1 MNRILLFAALAAL
14 FSCGTCPPPEPF
26 GVCPTP
32 AQVNWQRQELI
43 MFYHF
48 GQATFSGADGA
59 NALCQ
64 GKPWSEEL
72 LVENYQPE
80 GLDPAQW
87 VSVAAENGFKEV
99 ILTAKHHDGFCLW
112 DNPEST
118 ADVAHP
124 LCRNQ
129 LDIVAAL
136 RHACDSL
143 GIQLGIYLSPW
154 DRTIEAAG
162 LDTGTYE
169 QMYLRAVKD
178 LMRRYA
184 PVNEFWIDGNHAAA
198 FDWPAVHRAVLEE
211 NPDCIIFSDAGPGCR
226 WVGNERGQAGETN
239 WSTLNAA
246 ERGLAPGQAPGDY
259 ASYLASGDC
268 GGSAWIPAECD
279 FSIQDISDP
288 DGWFYDPTD
297 RVKSGRELMDIYYAS
312 VGRNGVFLMNVPPS
326 RQGRLADAEVAA
338 IREFTRIREAVFREN
353 LARGAKLSAS
363 AVRGRRFGPERLLDG
378 NYDSYYAAPDGV
390 TDLTLEIELDGEKTF
405 NRLLLQEYIPL
416 GQRVA
421 AFSVSYRS
429 PQGLWL
435 PWAEATTIGHK
446 RILLGPQVTTDAL
459 RIQITHSLAP
469 PLLNTLGL
477 YLDPQPTAK

>member
-1 MNRILLFAALAAL
+1 M
-14 FSCGTCPPPEPF
+14 
-26 GVCPTP
+26 
-32 AQVNWQRQELI
+32 
-43 MFYHF
+43 
-48 GQATFSGADGA
+48 
-59 NALCQ
+59 
-64 GKPWSEEL
+64 
-72 LVENYQPE
+72 
-80 GLDPAQW
+80 
-87 VSVAAENGFKEV
+87 
-99 ILTAKHHDGFCLW
+99 
-112 DNPEST
+112 
-118 ADVAHP
+118 
-124 LCRNQ
+124 
-129 LDIVAAL
+129 
-136 RHACDSL
+136 
-143 GIQLGIYLSPW
+143 
-154 DRTIEAAG
+154 
-162 LDTGTYE
+162 
-169 QMYLRAVKD
+169 
-178 LMRRYA
+178 
-184 PVNEFWIDGNHAAA
+184 
-198 FDWPAVHRAVLEE
+198 HRAVLEE

-259 ASYLASGDC
+259 VSYLASGDC

-390 TDLTLEIELDGEKTF
+390 TDPTLEIELDGEKTF

-459 RIQITHSLAP
+459 RIQITRSLAP
-469 PLLNTLGL
+469 PLLNHSEVVAAPLT
-477 YLDPQPTAK
+477 